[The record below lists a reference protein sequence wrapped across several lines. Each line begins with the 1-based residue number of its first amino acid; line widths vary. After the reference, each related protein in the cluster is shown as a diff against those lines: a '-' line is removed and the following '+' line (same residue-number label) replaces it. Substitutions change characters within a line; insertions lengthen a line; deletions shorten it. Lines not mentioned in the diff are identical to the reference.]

1 MCTPSLRRSL
11 PSVSGGTTSSGV
23 ERVCIVNSD
32 RKISSV
38 ITQSTALKFC
48 HDNVKLFAEGAE
60 ATTVNDMTLKLGKP
74 LVIHENA
81 RPLTAFRIMAD
92 NVRRGEGK
100 GRPYGFSCRRGY

>member
-1 MCTPSLRRSL
+1 MWALEYVRASISILPGFVSSSSSIPCTFR
-11 PSVSGGTTSSGV
+11 SGV

-48 HDNVKLFAEGAE
+48 NDNIKLFAEGAHT
-60 ATTVNDMTLKLGKP
+60 TTVNDMHLHVGVP

-92 NVRRGEGK
+92 NVR
-100 GRPYGFSCRRGY
+100 